1 MTPLTKMRLVKI
13 AANAAIVGFAVL
25 ALVHLASAFGGLLG
39 VVLTIELFGQNIFS
53 GTDQLSASSQVIYHF
68 AGAAVCLLFIAIS
81 VIVYRMT
88 RSANGGTQSYQANAR
103 KLVAVSMLLVG
114 AEAIRGAVKVLVLG
128 RDISVSNI
136 ASYAAIFCLLI
147 LSMIMHRAVSTR
159 RYYDGSI

>member
-25 ALVHLASAFGGLLG
+25 ALVHLASAFGELLG

-53 GTDQLSASSQVIYHF
+53 GTGQLSASSRVIYHF

-81 VIVYRMT
+81 LIVYRMT
-88 RSANGGTQSYQANAR
+88 RSANGGTQSYQGNAR
-103 KLVAVSMLLVG
+103 KLVAASLLMVA
-114 AEAIRGAVKVLVLG
+114 AEGIRGVVKVMVLG

-147 LSMIMHRAVSTR
+147 ISLIMHRALSTR